1 MAIRLFGGL
10 AGLLAILA
18 GAPTAASTPA
28 RQATA
33 APAPAP
39 APAPGE
45 AAQLARKARSEAIL
59 TAEGV
64 PFIAWLPLVEDEGDY
79 RPRSAEEIVGRAYAL
94 TLVAYKAS
102 TGDHEGAN
110 DAYAQVQDRV
120 ILSPSEI
127 DFLRDPQPSDQDRIH
142 FSWQSEAAYPLFWM
156 LGYVDALGR
165 PENQIDPDPMVR
177 LVSGRT
183 FDELVAGARLRP
195 QAEMLDALDLTYRY
209 HWAVRQAG
217 LDGALPPAKLN
228 PDVLMERHKALNWL
242 VRYNDDASWDDVT
255 TDT

>member
-1 MAIRLFGGL
+1 MAIRLFGRL
-10 AGLLAILA
+10 AGLLAVLA
-18 GAPTAASTPA
+18 GATAAAGVPA
-28 RQATA
+28 PQATA
-33 APAPAP
+33 S
-39 APAPGE
+39 PAPGE
-45 AAQLARKARSEAIL
+45 ASQLARKARSEAIL

-79 RPRSAEEIVGRAYAL
+79 RPRTAEEIAGRAFAL
-94 TLVAYKAS
+94 TIVAYKATS
-102 TGDHEGAN
+102 GDHAGAN
-110 DAYAQVQDRV
+110 EAYAEVRDRV
-120 ILSPSEI
+120 VLSPSEI
-127 DFLRDPQPSDQDRIH
+127 DFLRDPQPSDQDRVH

-165 PENQIDPDPMVR
+165 PEDQIDPDPMVR
-177 LVSGRT
+177 LVSGRS
-183 FDELVAGARLRP
+183 FDDLVAGARLRP

-217 LDGALPPAKLN
+217 LDGEPPPAGLN

-242 VRYNDDASWDDVT
+242 VRYNEDASWDDVT

>member
-1 MAIRLFGGL
+1 MAIRLFGPL

-18 GAPTAASTPA
+18 GAPTAAGTPA
-28 RQATA
+28 PQAMA
-33 APAPAP
+33 APAP

-79 RPRSAEEIVGRAYAL
+79 RPRSAEEIAGRAYAL

-110 DAYAQVQDRV
+110 EAYAAVQDRV
-120 ILSPSEI
+120 ILSPSER
-127 DFLRDPQPSDQDRIH
+127 DFLRDPRPSDQDRIH

-165 PENQIDPDPMVR
+165 PEDQIDPDPMVR
-177 LVSGRT
+177 LVSGRA
-183 FDELVAGARLRP
+183 FDALVAGARLRP

-217 LDGALPPAKLN
+217 LDGVPPPAKLN

-242 VRYNDDASWDDVT
+242 VRYNEDASWDDVT

>member
-1 MAIRLFGGL
+1 MAIRLFARL
-10 AGLLAILA
+10 AGLLFLLA
-18 GAPTAASTPA
+18 AAPTAAGTLAPN
-28 RQATA
+28 ATA
-33 APAPAP
+33 AS
-39 APAPGE
+39 GE

-79 RPRSAEEIVGRAYAL
+79 RPRSTEEIAGRAFAL

-110 DAYAQVQDRV
+110 DAYEAVKDRV
-120 ILSPSEI
+120 LLSPSEI
-127 DFLRDPQPSDQDRIH
+127 DFLRDPRPSDQDRIH
-142 FSWQSEAAYPLFWM
+142 FSWQAEAAYPLFWM
-156 LGYVDALGR
+156 LGYVDALAR
-165 PENQIDPDPMVR
+165 PEDQVDPDPMVR
-177 LVSGRT
+177 LVSDRA

-217 LDGALPPAKLN
+217 LDGEVPPARLN
-228 PDVLMERHKALNWL
+228 PDVLVERHKALNWL
-242 VRYNDDASWDDVT
+242 VRYNEDASWDDVT

>member
-28 RQATA
+28 HQAKA
-33 APAPAP
+33 AP

-110 DAYAQVQDRV
+110 DAYAQVKDRV

-165 PENQIDPDPMVR
+165 PENQIDPDPMVL

-228 PDVLMERHKALNWL
+228 PDVLMERHKGLNWL